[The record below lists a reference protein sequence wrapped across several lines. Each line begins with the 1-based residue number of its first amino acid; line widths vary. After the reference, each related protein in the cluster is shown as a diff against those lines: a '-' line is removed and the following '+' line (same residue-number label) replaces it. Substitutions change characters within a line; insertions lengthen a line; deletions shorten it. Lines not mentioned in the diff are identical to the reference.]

1 MSKIF
6 LIEQLTA
13 DEKDFEQSSPSIQS
27 RDYSIVGMTPHF
39 EHAVALCSRNN
50 RCNISEWEYDE
61 ALLQYRYKRAY
72 NCNGELVEC

>member
-13 DEKDFEQSSPSIQS
+13 DEK
-27 RDYSIVGMTPHF
+27 DYSIVGMTPHF

>member
-13 DEKDFEQSSPSIQS
+13 DEK
-27 RDYSIVGMTPHF
+27 DYSIVGMTPHF

-72 NCNGELVEC
+72 NCNGELVQS